1 MSPNT
6 FEGTCRPRSIE
17 LSLGDGFAAGRPLPT
32 VTTMNTQNRRP
43 VRPHPLGLPVAT
55 LVGLAA
61 LGVPRVIL
69 HDLHVIG
76 EGDPVT
82 WLLAFLPV
90 AVWIGV
96 AVVKRV
102 PKPFLTVL
110 AIGVIF
116 GAMLVI
122 THQLLWDSA
131 FRGNLPAIGGP
142 DGTLVPR
149 IAAIP
154 SGLFAGAIMGAIGG
168 LIAWGLQAITSA
180 ARR

>member
-1 MSPNT
+1 
-6 FEGTCRPRSIE
+6 
-17 LSLGDGFAAGRPLPT
+17 
-32 VTTMNTQNRRP
+32 MNTQNQRP
-43 VRPHPLGLPVAT
+43 VRPHPLGLPIPA

-76 EGDPVT
+76 ESDVAT
-82 WLLAFLPV
+82 WLLAVLPV

-131 FRGNLPAIGGP
+131 FNGNLPSVGGP
-142 DGTLVPR
+142 DGAFVAR

-154 SGLFAGAIMGAIGG
+154 SGLFAGSIIGAIGG
-168 LIAWGLQAITSA
+168 LIAWGLQAFRSA
-180 ARR
+180 ARRRGGRA